1 MENIITQL
9 FQEATH
15 GVLLHSEQEIKMRMA
30 CQRAYNDNASYDE
43 QLGAAKIYLKLI
55 IDFPQMTL

>member
-1 MENIITQL
+1 MENITIQL
-9 FQEATH
+9 FQEATE
-15 GVLLHSEQEIKMRMA
+15 GIILTPEQEIKMRIA
-30 CQRAYNDNASYDE
+30 CQKAYNDNESYDE